1 MIEVEGLTKVYGENK
16 AVSDLSLSIEKGKI
30 YGLLGENG
38 AGKST
43 TMNIITGYIGATAGT
58 VKVGDYDIVK
68 NPVKA
73 KQHIGYLPEIPPVY
87 NDMRVIEYLRFVAEL
102 KKVPRPERKAE
113 VQRVMELT
121 GLVDMQKRLIANLSK
136 GYKQRVG
143 LAAAITG
150 SPDVIIL
157 DEPTVGLDPVQIIE
171 IRKLIKDL
179 SKEHAVILSSH
190 ILSEVSEICDHIFII
205 SKGKLVASDNTQSL
219 LHMESDGDVRKL
231 KCTFVG
237 TKDRVAALLDDIPGI
252 DDYKIIAVRGGAD
265 VNASGE
271 ATADNEGANDESVNG
286 EAADESANEK
296 TDILATGD
304 GKSSEPQVD
313 VEITTPHNNDIRKTL
328 FYAAADNRLPIIAMA
343 ENIESLEDVF
353 IHMTGRDVE
362 EDTDSSDKKKS
373 KKKKSGKEDDSSSEE
388 IERAVDAELSDGETA
403 DDSEES
409 DATVSLSKESTV
421 GDSMLNKIKKIKES
435 DASNDDQT
443 ETLSSDGKESD

>member
-102 KKVPRPERKAE
+102 KKVPRAERKAE

-231 KCTFVG
+231 KCTFIG
-237 TKDRVAALLDDIPGI
+237 TTDRVNSLLDDIPGI
-252 DDYKIIAVRGGAD
+252 DAFKIIASRGGDDKKDSDAD
-265 VNASGE
+265 ASNS
-271 ATADNEGANDESVNG
+271 DDS
-286 EAADESANEK
+286 DESANEK
-296 TDILATGD
+296 TDVLATDD

-328 FYAAADNRLPIIAMA
+328 FYAAAEKRLPIIAMA

-409 DATVSLSKESTV
+409 DATVSLSKESTA

>member
-102 KKVPRPERKAE
+102 KKVPRAERKAE

-231 KCTFVG
+231 KCTFIG
-237 TKDRVAALLDDIPGI
+237 TTDRVNSLLDDIPGI
-252 DDYKIIAVRGGAD
+252 DAFKIIASRGGDDKKDSDAD
-265 VNASGE
+265 ASNS
-271 ATADNEGANDESVNG
+271 DDS
-286 EAADESANEK
+286 DESANEK
-296 TDILATGD
+296 TDVLATGN
-304 GKSSEPQVD
+304 GKATEPQVD

-328 FYAAADNRLPIIAMA
+328 FYAAAEKRLPIIAMA

-362 EDTDSSDKKKS
+362 EDTGSSDKKKS

-409 DATVSLSKESTV
+409 DATVSLSKESTA

>member
-102 KKVPRPERKAE
+102 KKVPRAERKAE

-231 KCTFVG
+231 KCTFIG
-237 TKDRVAALLDDIPGI
+237 TTDRVNSLLDDIPGI
-252 DDYKIIAVRGGAD
+252 DAFKIIASRGGDDKKDSDAD
-265 VNASGE
+265 ASNS
-271 ATADNEGANDESVNG
+271 DDS
-286 EAADESANEK
+286 DESANEK
-296 TDILATGD
+296 TDVLATGD

-328 FYAAADNRLPIIAMA
+328 FYAAAEKRLPIIAMA

-409 DATVSLSKESTV
+409 DATVSLSKESTA

>member
-102 KKVPRPERKAE
+102 KKVPRAERKAE

-231 KCTFVG
+231 KCTFIG
-237 TKDRVAALLDDIPGI
+237 TIDRVNSLLDDIPGI
-252 DDYKIIAVRGGAD
+252 DAFKIIASRGGAD
-265 VNASGE
+265 KKDSDADASNSE
-271 ATADNEGANDESVNG
+271 DS
-286 EAADESANEK
+286 DESANEK
-296 TDILATGD
+296 TDVLATDG

-328 FYAAADNRLPIIAMA
+328 FYAAAEKRLPIIAMA

-353 IHMTGRDVE
+353 IHMTGRDTE
-362 EDTDSSDKKKS
+362 SASSP
-373 KKKKSGKEDDSSSEE
+373 SEE
-388 IERAVDAELSDGETA
+388 IEKAVDAALSDEDT

-409 DATVSLSKESTV
+409 NTVNLSK
-421 GDSMLNKIKKIKES
+421 DSDTDSKETAKRGSMINKIKKIKDS
-435 DASNDDQT
+435 DASDDDQT
-443 ETLSSDGKESD
+443 DTLTSDGKESD

>member
-102 KKVPRPERKAE
+102 KKVPRAERKAE

-231 KCTFVG
+231 KCTFIG
-237 TKDRVAALLDDIPGI
+237 TTDRVNSLLDDIPGI
-252 DDYKIIAVRGGAD
+252 DAFKIIASRGGDDKKDSDAD
-265 VNASGE
+265 ASNS
-271 ATADNEGANDESVNG
+271 DDS
-286 EAADESANEK
+286 DESANEK
-296 TDILATGD
+296 TDVLATDD

-328 FYAAADNRLPIIAMA
+328 FYAAAEKRLPIIAMA

-409 DATVSLSKESTV
+409 DATVSLSKESTA
-421 GDSMLNKIKKIKES
+421 GDSMINKIKKIKES

>member
-102 KKVPRPERKAE
+102 KKVPRAERKAE

-296 TDILATGD
+296 TDVLATGN
-304 GKSSEPQVD
+304 GKATEPQVD

-353 IHMTGRDVE
+353 IHMTGRDTE
-362 EDTDSSDKKKS
+362 SASSP
-373 KKKKSGKEDDSSSEE
+373 SEE
-388 IERAVDAELSDGETA
+388 IEKAVDAALSDEDT

-409 DATVSLSKESTV
+409 NTVNLSK
-421 GDSMLNKIKKIKES
+421 DSDADSKETAKRGSMINKIKKIKES

>member
-102 KKVPRPERKAE
+102 KKVPRAERKAE

-231 KCTFVG
+231 KCTFIG
-237 TKDRVAALLDDIPGI
+237 TTDRVNSLLDDIPGI
-252 DDYKIIAVRGGAD
+252 DDYKIIAVRGGDDKKDSDAD
-265 VNASGE
+265 ASNS
-271 ATADNEGANDESVNG
+271 DDS
-286 EAADESANEK
+286 DESANEK
-296 TDILATGD
+296 TDVLATGD

-328 FYAAADNRLPIIAMA
+328 FYAAAEKRLPIIAMA

-409 DATVSLSKESTV
+409 DATVSLSKESTA